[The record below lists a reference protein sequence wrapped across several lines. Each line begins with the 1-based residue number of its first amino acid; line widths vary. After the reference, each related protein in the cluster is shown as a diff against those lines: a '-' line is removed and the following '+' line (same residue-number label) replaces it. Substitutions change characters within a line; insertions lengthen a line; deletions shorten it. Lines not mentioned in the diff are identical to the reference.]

1 MKNLQVQINSKSNL
15 KPYDYLEM
23 HCYVDFYKGW
33 WWCGVVLKEI
43 LVQKILYLQVVIKK
57 KLQYN
62 LLLGNNL
69 AMNCNTSANTKKLHN
84 QGLKELQLL
93 QLTLSPL

>member
-33 WWCGVVLKEI
+33 WWCGGSLEG
-43 LVQKILYLQVVIKK
+43 
-57 KLQYN
+57 N
-62 LLLGNNL
+62 L
-69 AMNCNTSANTKKLHN
+69 STKDS
-84 QGLKELQLL
+84 
-93 QLTLSPL
+93 LSPGCHKEKITI

>member
-1 MKNLQVQINSKSNL
+1 MWI
-15 KPYDYLEM
+15 
-23 HCYVDFYKGW
+23 FIKGGGGV
-33 WWCGVVLKEI
+33 GVVLKEI
-43 LVQKILYLQVVIKK
+43 LVQKILHLQVVIKK

-62 LLLGNNL
+62 LLLCNNL
-69 AMNCNTSANTKKLHN
+69 AMNCNISPNTKKLHN

>member
-1 MKNLQVQINSKSNL
+1 MITWKRIVMWIFIQGGGGV
-15 KPYDYLEM
+15 
-23 HCYVDFYKGW
+23 
-33 WWCGVVLKEI
+33 GVVVKEI

-62 LLLGNNL
+62 LLLCNNL

-84 QGLKELQLL
+84 QG
-93 QLTLSPL
+93 